1 MAVIMRNE
9 AQQLLAH
16 EKNKCRQRQSATY
29 DSEENETSYSL
40 MHTDLYYGTK
50 GNIQLISLSECIIT
64 IW

>member
-40 MHTDLYYGTK
+40 MYTDLYYGTK
-50 GNIQLISLSECIIT
+50 GNIQLIS
-64 IW
+64 